1 MTTAR
6 RASIALRRPTRAQPS
21 ASQPGDGGRDVM
33 AKIKEG
39 AGGFRTVTAPDWL
52 TRFTQLPGD
61 LRIAP
66 RNLSGFVREAPEA

>member
-1 MTTAR
+1 
-6 RASIALRRPTRAQPS
+6 
-21 ASQPGDGGRDVM
+21 VM

-61 LRIAP
+61 VRIAP
-66 RNLSGFVREAPEA
+66 RSLSGFVREAPEV